1 MEKKHKNHKPFSRYK
16 CLQHFLTAAAFSLLV
31 ADRCHLPWEQFS
43 TGESCLLKTVCQVQV
58 FFWGTTKWEIIACR
72 QKNYAI
78 IAACLTC
85 SKLLGGLKGK
95 GSTHWTTLEDASCHL
110 PTCSWCVRVYIKKE
124 NNSKKIL
131 IWGVSLHSTA
141 SVSVWRTNL
150 SNKTPIL
157 C

>member
-1 MEKKHKNHKPFSRYK
+1 LGFFKDLIQCKCYFLCSLKNNYPISEHKCNGKKHKNHKPFSRYK

-85 SKLLGGLKGK
+85 SKVLGGLKGK
-95 GSTHWTTLEDASCHL
+95 GSTH
-110 PTCSWCVRVYIKKE
+110 
-124 NNSKKIL
+124 
-131 IWGVSLHSTA
+131 
-141 SVSVWRTNL
+141 
-150 SNKTPIL
+150 
-157 C
+157 